1 MLLTIVLNV
10 VYIKNKQSVMITI
23 ILLGS
28 CFAVV
33 ITVIIF
39 CGRKVYFTLWGF
51 MLSVAMYICKE
62 IYKELEHTNT
72 VAVSNGYHMKGIQK
86 M

>member
-1 MLLTIVLNV
+1 
-10 VYIKNKQSVMITI
+10 
-23 ILLGS
+23 
-28 CFAVV
+28 
-33 ITVIIF
+33 
-39 CGRKVYFTLWGF
+39 

-86 M
+86 NVK